1 MITDGRKRKTTE
13 REGPPPG
20 RGRDTTPTVAPEMT
34 DQYPEISGRG
44 RGGKRLLVVKDPIRE
59 TKTNQNLGMLVR
71 STAG

>member
-1 MITDGRKRKTTE
+1 MITDGRKRKTTG

-44 RGGKRLLVVKDPIRE
+44 RGGKGRGSPSFPSLPRP
-59 TKTNQNLGMLVR
+59 
-71 STAG
+71 AAP